1 MESTR
6 KLAAIMFT
14 DIQGYTALM
23 QQDEAKAV
31 AMRNRHREVFQRLH
45 KQYNGTILQYYG
57 DGTLSVFDSAI
68 DAAQCGVVMQQE
80 LQTDPKVPLRIGIHT
95 GDIIYSDTE
104 AIGDGVNVASR
115 VESVAVP
122 GSVMISSKVYDYIK
136 NQKEIP
142 AQSMG
147 MFNFKN
153 VEKPLEVY
161 ALGLEGLV
169 VPNPSSLSGKF
180 EKHQTNEQK
189 VAEEKAEKDS
199 KKYKIPLIIAAAFLL
214 GVAIWALS
222 DLGSGS
228 NSDNNSAFTTIK
240 VKDENGNTIEKQIVR
255 ASHQKKIYAVDFE
268 NKIEDDKETD
278 WLKIAIPY
286 ALEID
291 WDQDPYM
298 LSIYVEQD
306 KPELFNEELER
317 AEELRVDYL
326 LKGNYT
332 ATDSGY
338 HIHPMLYNVSN
349 GQVIREWDFEGEEL
363 FPLLDKIALDIKKDL
378 EVPEEYLNNI
388 KDLPLSQQLTESK
401 ASFKK
406 LIEGIGMMENNMGK
420 GIQLIGE
427 AAEEDE
433 SFAYANMFT
442 ALLHHQ
448 LSFSKEVA
456 QKCIARAMKHRKRL
470 NETNETNVRMLNYR
484 IQGQPEKAVQ
494 LALMMADL
502 RPTQADL
509 QLSLAE
515 QYRLLGQWDKA
526 LDGIKRYQIAR
537 DDPDASIELELSSLY
552 VLGRLEDGI
561 ERGEAFMKKNPEKLS
576 VALQLGKLYLKAK
589 NYEKAEP
596 LFQRASMLDPEKPYW
611 DQFLKHINFM
621 KDSASYMTAESLQR
635 FVGDYEVEFR
645 KLSIGIETDAP
656 FMKLSIMNQPS
667 FAFFPVNSH
676 TFFSEIQEL
685 TIKFDKD
692 LEKEAERMFL
702 SERGSNFLLCFKE
715 NEAIKEAHGLLADEK
730 YEEALILYEAAS
742 ETFADH
748 YYLKN
753 YIRHI
758 KYMLKNGK
766 KWTDEA
772 RSAFL
777 GTYSAKEGQII
788 GTMTEKEGKLYLH
801 QVNFPGTIEPSI
813 ILPMDKNEFML
824 PNSLISN
831 IRVKKKGKKVVNIT
845 LLIGKQERGT
855 LIKD

>member
-80 LQTDPKVPLRIGIHT
+80 LQIEPKVPLRIGIHT

-180 EKHQTNEQK
+180 ENREANTDKKTSPQ
-189 VAEEKAEKDS
+189 AEGLKN
-199 KKYKIPLIIAAAFLL
+199 YKIPLIIGAVFLL
-214 GVAIWALS
+214 GLTIWGIS
-222 DLGSGS
+222 GIGSGS
-228 NSDNNSAFTTIK
+228 DSDNNSAFTTIK

-255 ASHQKKIYAVDFE
+255 GSHQKKIYSVDFE
-268 NKIEDDKETD
+268 NKNKDDKETD

-291 WDQDPYM
+291 WGQDPYM
-298 LSIYVEQD
+298 LSIYAEQD

-317 AEELRVDYL
+317 AEELRVEYL

-332 ATDSGY
+332 ATDSSY
-338 HIHPMLYNVSN
+338 HIHPILYNVSN
-349 GQVIREWDFEGEEL
+349 GQIIREWDFEGEEL
-363 FPLLDKIALDIKKDL
+363 FPLLDKISLDIKKDL

-406 LIEGIGMMENNMGK
+406 LIEGIGMMENNLGK
-420 GIQLIGE
+420 AIQLMGE
-427 AAEEDE
+427 AADEDE
-433 SFAYANMFT
+433 TFAYANMFT

-526 LDGIKRYQIAR
+526 LAGIKRYQIAR
-537 DDPDASIELELSSLY
+537 DDPDASIETELICLF

-561 ERGEAFMKKNPEKLS
+561 KRGEAFMKKNPEKLS
-576 VALQLGKLYLKAK
+576 VALQLGKLYLKAHE
-589 NYEKAEP
+589 YEKAEP
-596 LFQRASMLDPEKPYW
+596 LFQKASMLDPEKPYW
-611 DQFLKHINFM
+611 EQFLSHINFM
-621 KDSASYMTAESLQR
+621 KDSASYMTKEYLNR

-656 FMKLSIMNQPS
+656 LIELSIMNQPS
-667 FAFFPVNSH
+667 FAFFPVNSQ
-676 TFFSEIQEL
+676 TFFSELQEL

-702 SERGSNFLLCFKE
+702 SEKGSPFLLCFKE
-715 NEAIKEAHGLLADEK
+715 DESIKEAHGLLAEEK

-742 ETFADH
+742 DTYTDH

-758 KYMLKNGK
+758 KYMIKHGK
-766 KWTDEA
+766 KWTDEERA
-772 RSAFL
+772 AFV
-777 GTYSAKEGQII
+777 GTYTAKERQII

-801 QVNFPGTIEPSI
+801 QTNFPGTIEPSI
-813 ILPMDKNEFML
+813 ILPMSKDEFMI
-824 PNSLISN
+824 PNSLISS
-831 IRVKKKGKKVVNIT
+831 IRFKKKGKKVVNIS
-845 LLIGKQERGT
+845 LFIGEQKRGT
-855 LIKD
+855 LVKD